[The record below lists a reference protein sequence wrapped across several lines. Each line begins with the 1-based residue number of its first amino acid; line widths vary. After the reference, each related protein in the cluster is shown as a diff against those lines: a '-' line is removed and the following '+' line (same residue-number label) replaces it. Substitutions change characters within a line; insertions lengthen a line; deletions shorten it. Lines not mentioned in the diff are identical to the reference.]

1 MSRHIAGRGR
11 TGRVTPP
18 PAGPPVDDVECD
30 LSSKLTL
37 GQFLKLALLL
47 DSGAEAKDAV
57 TSGAVSVNDEV
68 DTRRGRGLVDG
79 DVVEIGGRAARVVA
93 RDGRGEA

>member
-11 TGRVTPP
+11 TRAAA
-18 PAGPPVDDVECD
+18 PARPAAEPVECD

-37 GQFLKLALLL
+37 GQFLKLAGLI

-57 TSGAVSVNDEV
+57 ASGAVEVNGEV
-68 DTRRGRGLVDG
+68 DTRRGRGMADG
-79 DVVEIGGRAARVVA
+79 DVVTLGGRSAAVVA
-93 RDGRGEA
+93 R